1 MARIR
6 GEGPVTV
13 SVLDRLLDDDPKRSE
28 EAMPTRA
35 QSLRT
40 LKAGVRRDLEWLLNT
55 RQPVDIPTGVELQK
69 SVYVYGL
76 PDISSMGLASLTD
89 RERLTRSIER
99 AVARFE
105 PRLANVRVVLTS
117 VAGEKA
123 PQLRFTIEGM
133 LRIDPSPE
141 HVTFDTLLEL
151 SSKEYIVQGE
161 AGAR

>member
-13 SVLDRLLDDDPKRSE
+13 SVLDRLIDDDPKRSE

-40 LKAGVRRDLEWLLNT
+40 LKAGLRRDLEWLLNT
-55 RQPVDIPTGVELQK
+55 RQPVELPTGTELQK
-69 SVYVYGL
+69 SLYVYGL
-76 PDISSMGLASLTD
+76 PDISSLGFSNLSD
-89 RERLTRSIER
+89 RERLTRAIEV

-105 PRLANVRVVLTS
+105 PRLANVRVNLTS
-117 VAGEKA
+117 VAGEKL

-161 AGAR
+161 NGAR

>member
-13 SVLDRLLDDDPKRSE
+13 SVLDRLLDDDPKRTE

-40 LKAGVRRDLEWLLNT
+40 LKAGLRRDLEWLLNT
-55 RQPVDIPTGVELQK
+55 RQPVEIPTGVELQK
-69 SVYVYGL
+69 SLYLYGL
-76 PDISSMGLASLTD
+76 PDISSLGLANLAD
-89 RERLTRSIER
+89 RERLTRSIEL

-105 PRLANVRVVLTS
+105 PRLANVRVTLAS
-117 VAGEKA
+117 VAGDKV
-123 PQLRFTIEGM
+123 PQLRFVIEGM

-151 SSKEYIVQGE
+151 SSREYIVQGE

>member
-13 SVLDRLLDDDPKRSE
+13 SVLDRLIDDDPKRSE

-40 LKAGVRRDLEWLLNT
+40 LKTGLRRDLEWLLNT
-55 RQPVDIPTGVELQK
+55 RQPVDIPTGTELQK
-69 SVYVYGL
+69 SLYVYGL
-76 PDISSMGLASLTD
+76 PDISSLGLSNLSD
-89 RERLTRSIER
+89 RERLTRAIEV

-105 PRLANVRVVLTS
+105 PRLANVRVNLTS
-117 VAGEKA
+117 VAGEKL

-161 AGAR
+161 NGAR

>member
-1 MARIR
+1 MARTR

-13 SVLDRLLDDDPKRSE
+13 SILDRLLDDDPKRSE

-40 LKAGVRRDLEWLLNT
+40 LKAGLRRDLEWLLNT
-55 RQPVDIPTGVELQK
+55 RQPVDIPTGIELQK

-76 PDISSMGLASLTD
+76 PDISSLGLASLTD
-89 RERLTRSIER
+89 RERLTRSIEV
-99 AVARFE
+99 AVSRFE
-105 PRLANVRVVLTS
+105 PRLANVRVTLTS
-117 VAGEKA
+117 VAGEKV
-123 PQLRFTIEGM
+123 PQLRFAIEGM

>member
-13 SVLDRLLDDDPKRSE
+13 SVLDRLIDDDPKRSE

-40 LKAGVRRDLEWLLNT
+40 LKAGLRRDLEWLLNT
-55 RQPVDIPTGVELQK
+55 RQPVDLPSGTELQK
-69 SVYVYGL
+69 SLYVYGL
-76 PDISSMGLASLTD
+76 PDISSLGFSNLSD
-89 RERLTRSIER
+89 RERLTRAIEV

-105 PRLANVRVVLTS
+105 PRLANVRVNLTS
-117 VAGEKA
+117 VAGEKL

-161 AGAR
+161 NGAR

>member
-13 SVLDRLLDDDPKRSE
+13 SILDRLLDDDPKRSE

-35 QSLRT
+35 QSLRN
-40 LKAGVRRDLEWLLNT
+40 LKIGLRRDLEWLLNT
-55 RQPVDIPTGVELQK
+55 RQPVEIPTSLELQK
-69 SVYVYGL
+69 SVYLYGL
-76 PDISSMGLASLTD
+76 PDISSLGLANLSD
-89 RERLTRSIER
+89 RERLTHAIEL

-105 PRLANVRVVLTS
+105 PRLANVRVSLTS
-117 VAGEKA
+117 TSGEKA
-123 PQLRFTIEGM
+123 PQLRFAIEGM
-133 LRIDPSPE
+133 LRIDPRPE

-151 SSKEYIVQGE
+151 SSREYIVQGE